1 MKQIEKSDDQD
12 QVTAASENETDN
24 GSETQQDNRQ
34 TSGKGWLWVF
44 LLLLI
49 ILGMLAAGGW
59 YSWQWIQQ
67 QKDGYQQSIDELNR
81 RIDQAATQSA
91 LQQAVAPL
99 QDSIGQSD
107 QRMGDLEQGQK
118 ALTASAEKLFELY
131 GRDEN
136 GWKLAEVEY
145 LLSVAQHKLVLE
157 NDFEGAAK
165 TLDAASQRI
174 ADLADP
180 GLLSV
185 RVLISEEI
193 SQLKTRV
200 RPDLVGMSLLSA
212 GLIRQIGSLKP
223 GYKERP
229 TDKPSDDDSA
239 VQPAPAQADQSLIE
253 KTKDFINSLY
263 TIKPRQGRQEKVEQV
278 LAFDVTQKLE
288 DNLKLTRWSILER
301 DAFQYNKLMKQNVGW
316 FKQYYDLDNAANAD
330 FYESLLKL
338 QRSQIKP
345 DLPDI
350 SGSLRLLKQIRIKR
364 ADAQQQQ
371 EDGND

>member
-12 QVTAASENETDN
+12 QVTAVGQSDADN
-24 GSETQQDNRQ
+24 GSTTQQENRQ
-34 TSGKGWLWVF
+34 ASGKGWLWVF

-49 ILGMLAAGGW
+49 IVALLAAGSW
-59 YSWQWIQQ
+59 YGWQWLQQ
-67 QKDGYQQSIDELNR
+67 QRDGYQQSIDELNR
-81 RIDQAATQSA
+81 RIDQVATRA
-91 LQQAVAPL
+91 ELQQLVRPL

-118 ALTASAEKLFELY
+118 ALTASTEKLFELY

-180 GLLSV
+180 GLLPV

-212 GLIRQIGSLKP
+212 GLARQIGGLKP

-229 TDKPSDDDSA
+229 TEQSSDDDSA
-239 VQPAPAQADQSLIE
+239 DQPTPAQTDQSLID
-253 KTKDFINSLY
+253 KARDFIDSLY
-263 TIKPRQGRQEKVEQV
+263 TIKPRQGQQQQVEQV
-278 LAFDVTQKLE
+278 LAFDVAQKLE

-301 DAFQYNKLMKQNVGW
+301 DAFQYRKLMKQNLDW
-316 FKQYYDLDNAANAD
+316 FKQYYDLENAANAN
-330 FYESLLKL
+330 FYESLLRL

-350 SGSLRLLKQIRIKR
+350 SGSLRLLKQIQIKR
-364 ADAQQQQ
+364 ADAQQQ
-371 EDGND
+371 ENDND